1 MTDASS
7 IPNIYNYDAETG
19 EYLFAS
25 LPDLDPLVEG
35 RFLMPANA
43 TRLPPPEEQEGYV
56 RRFVD
61 GAWGYS
67 PVADNETPPTE
78 EPVVTTAMVDAVR
91 DMRIDSGFGFEGN
104 VYQARPEDRENIAG
118 AVKAATDAIT
128 LFGAEEG
135 DYGWQRLLDPNAPA
149 EFRWIAADNTTH
161 PMDAQTVM
169 RFGYAAL
176 GHKQSHIFAAR
187 ALKDMSPIPTDYATN
202 PAYWP

>member
-1 MTDASS
+1 MTVETN
-7 IPNIYNYDAETG
+7 IPTIYNYDAETG

-35 RFLMPANA
+35 RFLIPANA
-43 TRLPPPEEQEGYV
+43 TTLPPPMAQEGHV
-56 RRFVD
+56 RRFID

-67 PVADNETPPTE
+67 PIGDTGTPPTE
-78 EPVVTTAMVDAVR
+78 EPVVTPAMVDVVKN
-91 DMRIDSGFGFEGN
+91 MRIDSGFGFEGN
-104 VYQARPEDRENIAG
+104 VYQARAEDRENIAG

-135 DYGWQRLLDPNAPA
+135 DYGWQRLLDPAAPA
-149 EFRWIAADNTTH
+149 EFRWIAADNNTH
-161 PMDAQTVM
+161 LMDAQTVM

-187 ALKDMSPIPTDYATN
+187 KLKDMNPIPADYATN